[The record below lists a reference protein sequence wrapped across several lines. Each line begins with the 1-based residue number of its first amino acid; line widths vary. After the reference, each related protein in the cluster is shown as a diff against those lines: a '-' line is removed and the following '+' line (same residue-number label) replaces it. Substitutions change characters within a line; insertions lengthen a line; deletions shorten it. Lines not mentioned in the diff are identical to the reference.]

1 MTRFVRFFMA
11 LALSCLALTSFAQ
24 VQQAR
29 GKASV
34 TYQGKLASPDDKARA
49 LQNAQL
55 KAVEFYYAEAGES
68 ESENF
73 DAVREK
79 ILANPDRYILEST
92 VLGEEESPEKR
103 QYTVA
108 VRVSLN
114 VANLRNLVKSNSAV
128 AKTGAADKSQLVFVF
143 VSREVASVKS
153 FDDRV
158 YKRVD
163 EQANLKVSGNTARKG
178 SEGEAI
184 RGNQISTNETMS
196 EKTDLNASRSHS
208 VETGGSTTKR
218 ASDTTYRLFPSA
230 NLNTVFTGMFARA
243 GFEVVDAAMA
253 EPATEGRFSVAKVEA
268 DYTSGNDLKSATLQS
283 IASGMR
289 VAGVPYVA
297 LGTLDVNAPDKD
309 PSTGLVRVSVSV
321 NAKVY
326 NVAKAIPSVQAA
338 VGPVQF
344 AGTGPDEA
352 AARGNAL
359 KLAANNAARELSSQ
373 LTAKGIH

>member
-1 MTRFVRFFMA
+1 MTRFLRFCVA
-11 LALSCLALTSFAQ
+11 LALSCLALNSLAQ

-34 TYQGKLASPDDKARA
+34 SYAGKQASPDDKARA

-73 DAVREK
+73 DAVRAQ
-79 ILANPDRYILEST
+79 ILSNPDRYILEST
-92 VLGEEESPEKR
+92 VLGEEDAADKR

-114 VANLRNLVKSNSAV
+114 VANLRNLVKANSAV
-128 AKTGAADKSQLVFVF
+128 ANAGANKSQLVFVF

-158 YKRVD
+158 YQRVD
-163 EQANLKVSGNTARKG
+163 EKAVVKSTGSTSRSG
-178 SEGEAI
+178 SEGESI
-184 RGNQISTNETMS
+184 RANRISTSDSVSARSN
-196 EKTDLNASRSHS
+196 LNASASYS
-208 VETGGSTTKR
+208 VETGGSTVRR
-218 ASDTTYRLFPSA
+218 ADEATYRIYPSA
-230 NLNTVFTGMFARA
+230 NLNSVFTGLFARA

-253 EPATEGRFSVAKVEA
+253 EPATGGRFSVAKVEA
-268 DYTSGNDLKSATLQS
+268 DYASGHDLKSATLQA
-283 IASGMR
+283 IAGGMR
-289 VAGVPYVA
+289 TAGVPYVA
-297 LGTLDVNAPDKD
+297 LGTLDLAPTDRD
-309 PSTGLVRVSVSV
+309 PATGLTRVHVTV

-326 NVAKAIPSVQAA
+326 NVAKPIPSVQAA

-352 AARGNAL
+352 TARGNAL
-359 KLAANNAARELSSQ
+359 KLAANNAARELNSQ